1 MFGMNVERRLN
12 MEYTDVDERVV
23 KGCILGALKAMRL
36 TVDDIEIESFED
48 DSKNVEL
55 IGVKPLTSK

>member
-1 MFGMNVERRLN
+1 

-36 TVDDIEIESFED
+36 TVDDIEIR
-48 DSKNVEL
+48 KWRHRQ
-55 IGVKPLTSK
+55 